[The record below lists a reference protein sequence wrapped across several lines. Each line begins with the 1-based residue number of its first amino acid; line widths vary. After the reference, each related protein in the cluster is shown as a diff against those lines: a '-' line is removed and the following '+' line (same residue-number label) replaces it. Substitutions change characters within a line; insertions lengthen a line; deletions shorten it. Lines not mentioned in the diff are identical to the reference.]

1 MGDPRGFL
9 TIKRQEAGYRPVEE
23 RVNDYSEVEKQLPEE
38 QRMLQASRCMDCG
51 VPFCHWGCPVGNIM
65 PEWQDALFRGD
76 WEEAYRNLQETNS
89 FPEFTGRVCP
99 APCEASCVLSINDLP
114 VTIRNNELDTIE
126 KAFAEGYV
134 KANPPEKR
142 TGKKVAVIGGGPAG
156 MACAD
161 ILNRKG
167 HRVTLYEA
175 DDQVGGYLRFGIPD
189 FKLEKQVVDRR
200 LALMEEEGV
209 IFKTG
214 VRVGTDLPMERVL
227 DESDAVCMTIGARK
241 ARDLPVEGR
250 ELSGIHFAMEYLKQ
264 QNRIIR
270 GDDIPSEDQIHVM
283 GKNVVVIGGGDTGSD
298 CVGTANRKAAKSVTQ
313 IELMPKPPEHRTD
326 REPWPLWPRLLKI
339 SSSHEEGCERMWNVL
354 TKGFTGEKGRV
365 KSIQAVQVEWTEDD
379 SGRMQ
384 MHEVPGSEF
393 ELKADV
399 VFLAMG
405 FVHVEQE
412 GPVSDLGLA
421 LDNRGNIEVDGN
433 WMTSREGVFAAG
445 DSHRGASLVVWA
457 IHEGREAAESM
468 HRYLSGV
475 DQDNE

>member
-23 RVNDYSEVEKQLPEE
+23 RVNDYSEVEKQLPED

-65 PEWQDALFRGD
+65 PEWQDSLFRGD
-76 WEEAYRNLQETNS
+76 WEEACRNLQETNN

-114 VTIRNNELDTIE
+114 ITIRNNELDVIE

-134 KANPPEKR
+134 KAEPPKTR
-142 TGKKVAVIGGGPAG
+142 TGNRVAVIGGGPAG

-161 ILNRKG
+161 ILNRNG
-167 HRVTLYEA
+167 HTTTLYEA

-189 FKLEKQVVDRR
+189 FKLEKRIVDRR
-200 LALMEEEGV
+200 LSLMEEEGI

-214 VRVGTDLPMERVL
+214 VRVGTDLPVEKIL
-227 DESDAVCMTIGARK
+227 EESDAICMTIGART
-241 ARDLPVEGR
+241 ARDLPIEGR

-264 QNRIIR
+264 QNRIVR
-270 GDDIPSEDQIHVM
+270 GDDIPAHEQIHVM

-313 IELMPKPPEHRTD
+313 IELMSKPPEHRTD
-326 REPWPLWPRLLKI
+326 QEPWPLWPRLLKI

-354 TKGFTGEKGRV
+354 TKKFTGSDGRV
-365 KSIQAVQVEWTEDD
+365 ESIEAVKVEWAEDE
-379 SGRMQ
+379 SGQMRMK
-384 MHEVPGSEF
+384 EVPGSEF

-405 FVHVEQE
+405 FVHVEHE
-412 GPVSDLGLA
+412 GPVSTLDLT
-421 LDNRGNIEVDGN
+421 LDSRGNIKVDEN
-433 WMTSREGVFAAG
+433 WMTNRKGVFAAG

-457 IHEGREAAESM
+457 IHEGREAAEAI
-468 HRYLSGV
+468 HRYLS
-475 DQDNE
+475 DENRDTR